1 MEAQPQPPT
10 PSAPPP
16 LSSVAP
22 PPPHLNYP
30 DSVDSSPRSRNNDS
44 WDEPF
49 PPAST
54 KLRLM
59 CSYGGH
65 IVPRPH
71 DKSLCYVGG
80 DTRIVV
86 VERATSLAELS
97 TRLSKTFLNGRAFTL
112 KYQLP
117 NEDLDSLISVT
128 TDEDLENMIDE
139 YDRTASVNS
148 SIKPSRI
155 RLFLFPTKPESTHS
169 IPPQILDTSAKSDDW
184 FLDALNGAGL
194 LNRGFSDSA
203 SVNNLL
209 GLDDD
214 VAGNIIEPGIREPPE
229 GVSQPG
235 SFGKNLKQD
244 VHSVPDS
251 PMMETSSSFGSTSSS
266 PSLANL
272 PPIRVH
278 VEDGS
283 SGGVR
288 VQQQQVQQVQQQDQ
302 KVLGIEEQFAQMG
315 VGVVK
320 QQDEGF
326 AVMSSPPHP
335 PVPTTLATPV
345 IGVPIGSAV
354 AVGEYQNRVFSD
366 DERSDHGVAVG
377 YRKPPTPQ
385 PQVVQQPPAQTQQ
398 QPQPQQP
405 PQFQQKSSGGGADLP
420 SPDSVASD
428 NSSLSNPVS
437 RQKPVIYQ
445 EQVQIQSGA
454 TRVLSGPVDPK
465 LNLSDP
471 QGRIQ
476 LQQHVQDPGYLLQ
489 QQFELQQ
496 QQQQQQFE
504 LQQHQQQFELQQ
516 QQQQTQQQQQQ
527 QPQHQ
532 QQHPQHQQQ
541 QQQPQQQQLQQQLQH
556 QQQQFIHGGHYI
568 HHNPAIPAYYPV
580 YPSQQQPHHQVYYV
594 PARQPQAYNLPVQQ
608 ANLGDSATTISSS
621 RPQNPPNPTTL
632 VQPNTAYNPIR
643 NAPLPKTEMTAAA
656 YRAAASGNPQFVQVP
671 TAQHQQQYVTYS
683 QIHHPSQSMAPNSAA
698 PANYAYE
705 FADPAHAQI
714 YYSQPMAPTMPSQY
728 QTMAG
733 ATMMQP
739 EISAQHPSDG
749 MKQQIRTS
757 QQL

>member
-10 PSAPPP
+10 PSTAPP

-30 DSVDSSPRSRNNDS
+30 DSVDSSPRSRNTDS

-86 VERATSLAELS
+86 VERTTSLAELS
-97 TRLSKTFLNGRAFTL
+97 TRLSKTFLNGRTFTL

-139 YDRTASVNS
+139 YDRTNAANPSL
-148 SIKPSRI
+148 KPSRI
-155 RLFLFPTKPESTHS
+155 RLFLFPTKPESAHS

-203 SVNNLL
+203 SVNCLL

-214 VAGNIIEPGIREPPE
+214 IGGNGNNNIEPGSREAPE

-235 SFGKNLKQD
+235 SFGNCKNLKQD

-251 PMMETSSSFGSTSSS
+251 PMLETTSSFGSTSSS

-278 VEDGS
+278 VEDVGS
-283 SGGVR
+283 ER
-288 VQQQQVQQVQQQDQ
+288 NQNQNQ

-315 VGVVK
+315 VGVGVNQK

-326 AVMSSPPHP
+326 VAMSSPPNATVP
-335 PVPTTLATPV
+335 PTLSAAAV
-345 IGVPIGSAV
+345 GVPIGSAV
-354 AVGEYQNRVFSD
+354 VAGEYSNRVFSD
-366 DERSDHGVAVG
+366 DERSDHGAAVG

-385 PQVVQQPPAQTQQ
+385 PQVVQQPPVQTQ
-398 QPQPQQP
+398 PQTQSQP
-405 PQFQQKSSGGGADLP
+405 PQFQQKSSSGADLP
-420 SPDSVASD
+420 SPDSVSSD
-428 NSSLSNPVS
+428 SSLSNAMS

-445 EQVQIQSGA
+445 EQVHIQSGT
-454 TRVLSGPVDPK
+454 TRVLSNPVDPK

-471 QGRIQ
+471 HGRIQ
-476 LQQHVQDPGYLLQ
+476 VQQHVQDPGYLLQ
-489 QQFELQQ
+489 QQFEHQH
-496 QQQQQQFE
+496 
-504 LQQHQQQFELQQ
+504 HQQQFEHQQ
-516 QQQQTQQQQQQ
+516 QQQQQQ

-532 QQHPQHQQQ
+532 PQHQ
-541 QQQPQQQQLQQQLQH
+541 P
-556 QQQQFIHGGHYI
+556 QQQFIHGGHFI
-568 HHNPAIPAYYPV
+568 HHNPAIPTYYPV

-594 PARQPQAYNLPVQQ
+594 PARQPQAYNLSMQQ
-608 ANLGDSATTISSS
+608 ANMGESATAIPSG

-632 VQPNTAYNPIR
+632 VQPNAAYNPIR
-643 NAPLPKTEMTAAA
+643 NTPLPKTEMTAAA
-656 YRAAASGNPQFVQVP
+656 YRAATQGNPQFVQVP
-671 TAQHQQQYVTYS
+671 ASQHQQQYVTYS
-683 QIHHPSQSMAPNSAA
+683 QIHHPSQSMAPNSTA

-705 FADPAHAQI
+705 YADPAHAQI
-714 YYSQPMAPTMPSQY
+714 YYSQPLAPTMPSQY
-728 QTMAG
+728 QTMQG

-739 EISAQHPSDG
+739 EVSAQHPSDG
-749 MKQQIRTS
+749 MKQQIRTT
-757 QQL
+757 QPL